1 MHNLRAWLLVSVSV
15 GIGACAFNS
24 VSGSGTVITEP
35 RTVPSFSNVSLSGSG
50 QVILE
55 QTGKESL
62 TVTTDDNLLP
72 YIRTEV
78 KGNTLELGFTD
89 SMTNLRPTHNID
101 FRLTARTLEGLDI
114 SGSGRVDAKG
124 LTPGHLT
131 IGISGS
137 GEVSADGTVDDLG
150 LTISGSGSYRGEH
163 MRSKRATIDI
173 SGSGGALVAASEQ
186 LKADV
191 SGSGSIEYVGDP
203 QVSQHLS
210 GSGSVHKR

>member
-1 MHNLRAWLLVSVSV
+1 MHNLRACLLLSVGV
-15 GIGACAFNS
+15 GIGACVINA
-24 VSGSGTVITEP
+24 VSGSGNITTEL

-55 QTGKESL
+55 QTGTESL

-78 KGNTLELGFTD
+78 KGNTLELGFKD
-89 SMTNLRPTHNID
+89 LMTNLRPTHDIV
-101 FRLTARTLEGLDI
+101 FKLTVKTLEGLDI

-124 LTPGHLT
+124 LNPGPLT

-137 GEVSADGTVDDLG
+137 GEVSAEGTVDDLG
-150 LTISGSGSYRGEH
+150 LTISGSGNYRGEH
-163 MRSKRATIDI
+163 MRSKRATIGI

-203 QVSQHLS
+203 QVSQHTS
-210 GSGSVHKR
+210 GSGSVRKR